1 MYPYLPTVHMVETL
15 LHTGI
20 EHPNVWWVVV
30 PSMLSFLLGLVAVV
44 FSDRIRAWFESGEP
58 VAE

>member
-1 MYPYLPTVHMVETL
+1 MVDTL

-20 EHPNVWWVVV
+20 EHPNLWWVVV
-30 PSMLSFLLGLVAVV
+30 PSMLSFLLGLVAFV
-44 FSDRIRAWFESGEP
+44 FSDRIRAWFGSGET

>member
-1 MYPYLPTVHMVETL
+1 MVETL

-20 EHPNVWWVVV
+20 EHPNVRWVAV
-30 PSMLSFLLGLVAVV
+30 PSMLSFLLGPVAIV
-44 FSDRIRAWFESGEP
+44 FSDRIRVWFGSGGP